1 VPLIDIGGT
10 RLSYADTGTG
20 PAVLLLAGTAARGR
34 TWHLHQVPALVAAGY
49 RVVTFDTRGIAPSD
63 VPELV
68 TMDDLVA
75 DAAGLIRELGLGPCR
90 VAGSSMGART
100 AAELCLRH
108 PELVDRVVLMAA
120 FGRSHAFLEAMTAAE
135 KAIQAHGRELP
146 AEYLAVV
153 RAAQNLSPRT
163 LADDRKARDWLDVF
177 QLPLTGGPDARTSR
191 LDVDIR
197 ADRRDAYGRISLPC
211 LVLGFADD
219 LIAPAALCR
228 EVAAA
233 IPGARYAE
241 IPDAGHYGYLEQPH
255 LVNAELLT
263 FLKTKESA

>member
-1 VPLIDIGGT
+1 MPLIDIGGT
-10 RLSYADTGTG
+10 RLSYTDSGAG

-34 TWHLHQVPALVAAGY
+34 TWYLHQVPALVAAGY
-49 RVVTFDTRGIAPSD
+49 RVVTYDTRGVAPSD
-63 VPELV
+63 VPESI
-68 TMDDLVA
+68 TMADLVA
-75 DAAGLIRELGLGPCR
+75 DAAGLIRELALAPCR

-120 FGRSHAFLEAMTAAE
+120 FGRSHAFLEAMSEAE
-135 KAIQAHGRELP
+135 KAIQADGRQLP
-146 AEYLAVV
+146 PEYLAVV

-163 LADDRKARDWLDVF
+163 LADDRKSRDWLDIF
-177 QLPLTGGPDARTSR
+177 QLAPAGDPDAPVSR
-191 LDVDIR
+191 LDVDLR
-197 ADRRDAYGRISLPC
+197 ADRRDAYGRIAVPC

-219 LIAPAALCR
+219 LIAPAPLCR

-233 IPGARYAE
+233 IPGAHYAE

-255 LVNAELLT
+255 LVNADLLT
-263 FLKTKESA
+263 FLQS

>member
-1 VPLIDIGGT
+1 MPLIDIGGT
-10 RLSYADTGTG
+10 RLSYQDTGAG
-20 PAVLLLAGTAARGR
+20 PAVLLLAGTGARGR
-34 TWHLHQVPALVAAGY
+34 TWHLHQVPALAAAGY

-63 VPELV
+63 VPESV
-68 TMDDLVA
+68 TMAELVA
-75 DAAGLIRELGLGPCR
+75 DAAGLIERLGLGPCR
-90 VAGSSMGART
+90 VAGSSMGARV
-100 AAELCLRH
+100 AAELCLER
-108 PELVDRVVLMAA
+108 PDLVDRAVLMAA

-135 KAIQAHGRELP
+135 QAIQADGRPLP
-146 AEYLAVV
+146 PEYLAVV

-177 QLPLTGGPDARTSR
+177 QLPLSGDTRSSR
-191 LDVDIR
+191 LEVDIR
-197 ADRRDAYGRISLPC
+197 SDRRDAYARISRPC

-219 LIAPAALCR
+219 LIAPAGLCR

-241 IPDAGHYGYLEQPH
+241 IPDAGHYGYLEQPD

-263 FLKTKESA
+263 FLQNKESA